1 MKRWLWML
9 LLALI
14 CAALLCP
21 TALAEAGLVWEPFSH
36 PVYTG
41 GGAYPR
47 MCQLADGTL
56 LCGFDAG
63 MGGPD
68 VAIVIARSENGG
80 ATWSA
85 PVIAAAKPGYDCANA
100 NLIQL
105 ESGEILLAYR
115 AIGKG
120 DNKDAMILCSVSR
133 DNGVTWEYHSEVIRV
148 KQPGGV
154 WEPHFIMIDGKVAVF
169 YSNDAKLTMGG
180 TGFQNIEFKLLE
192 EDGWGKKRLASGGNI
207 TRSRDGMPVVD
218 RLSDGRYVLVVEAN
232 ALPDYVMVIRMKIS
246 PDGLDWSA
254 PLRTI
259 CTPDLRGAGKKA
271 AAPYVAVLPGDVL
284 AVSYQTDD
292 EATANGDGVS
302 VMEVIVSR
310 DMGETWSE
318 PFRPF
323 AIPDG
328 RCGVWNGLYLAGDT
342 LFAMTSANFPQTGIY
357 IRSAHWQEP

>member
-1 MKRWLWML
+1 MKRLTWL
-9 LLALI
+9 LLVLL
-14 CAALLCP
+14 CAALLGG
-21 TALAEAGLVWEPFSH
+21 AAMAEDVLAWEDFSY

-47 MCQLADGTL
+47 MCQLQDGTL

-68 VAIVIARSENGG
+68 VAIVISRSEDGG

-85 PVIAAAKPGYDCANA
+85 PIVAASMPGYDCANA

-120 DNKDAMILCSVSR
+120 ENTDAMILCSVSR
-133 DNGVTWEYHSEVIRV
+133 DNGATWEYHSEVIRV
-148 KQPGGV
+148 QQPGGV

-169 YSNDAKLTMGG
+169 YANDATLTMGG

-246 PDGLDWSA
+246 PDGLNWSA
-254 PLRTI
+254 PLQTI

-284 AVSYQTDD
+284 VVSYQTDD
-292 EATANGDGVS
+292 SASANGDGVS
-302 VMEVIVSR
+302 AMEVIVSC
-310 DMGETWSE
+310 DLGETWSE

-323 AIPDG
+323 VIPDG
-328 RCGVWNGLYLAGDT
+328 KCGVWNGLYLAGDT
-342 LFAMTSANFPQTGIY
+342 LFAMTSANFPSPGVY
-357 IRSAHWQEP
+357 IRRATVLTQE